1 MTDLNT
7 TIKADLTYLKTHL
20 TLLVAVVVLAG
31 GVVYGSES
39 LIASHDSQREAKDS
53 KVLAL
58 VMAQTADL
66 KTRMVQDE
74 QAATVRDAQYAAII
88 AQLSGTIAKQTAQLQ
103 KQKQVN
109 ATLTAVQ
116 TAEAISQK
124 TQAQP
129 GEVQAQADS
138 VVLSLPVARTINSN
152 LDELVTIKTQLNETE
167 NQFALQK
174 KLTDDAML
182 DAENAKNVIV
192 SQADQMVQAE
202 KVCKDQIAVVKAQAR
217 KSKLKWFG
225 VGYVLG
231 LVTARFIGI

>member
-1 MTDLNT
+1 M
-7 TIKADLTYLKTHL
+7 
-20 TLLVAVVVLAG
+20 
-31 GVVYGSES
+31 
-39 LIASHDSQREAKDS
+39 
-53 KVLAL
+53 
-58 VMAQTADL
+58 
-66 KTRMVQDE
+66 
-74 QAATVRDAQYAAII
+74 
-88 AQLSGTIAKQTAQLQ
+88 
-103 KQKQVN
+103 
-109 ATLTAVQ
+109 
-116 TAEAISQK
+116 
-124 TQAQP
+124 
-129 GEVQAQADS
+129 
-138 VVLSLPVARTINSN
+138 LSLPVARTINSN

>member
-53 KVLAL
+53 QVLAL

-109 ATLTAVQ
+109 ATLTATQ
-116 TAEAISQK
+116 TAEAISKK
-124 TQAQP
+124 TQALP
-129 GEVQAQADS
+129 GEVTVQSDNILLTLPIAKQINNDLDTLDTLTLQAD
-138 VVLSLPVARTINSN
+138 
-152 LDELVTIKTQLNETE
+152 EMTQQLI
-167 NQFALQK
+167 AQK
-174 KLTDDAML
+174 GLTDDAML
-182 DAENAKNVIV
+182 DAMNAKKVIV
-192 SQADQMVQAE
+192 SQAEQITQAE

>member
-88 AQLSGTIAKQTAQLQ
+88 AQLSGTIA
-103 KQKQVN
+103 
-109 ATLTAVQ
+109 
-116 TAEAISQK
+116 
-124 TQAQP
+124 
-129 GEVQAQADS
+129 GGADCGS
-138 VVLSLPVARTINSN
+138 DQS
-152 LDELVTIKTQLNETE
+152 E
-167 NQFALQK
+167 
-174 KLTDDAML
+174 DA
-182 DAENAKNVIV
+182 
-192 SQADQMVQAE
+192 
-202 KVCKDQIAVVKAQAR
+202 
-217 KSKLKWFG
+217 G
-225 VGYVLG
+225 
-231 LVTARFIGI
+231 TARRSPGTSRQRRAITAGSQDHQ